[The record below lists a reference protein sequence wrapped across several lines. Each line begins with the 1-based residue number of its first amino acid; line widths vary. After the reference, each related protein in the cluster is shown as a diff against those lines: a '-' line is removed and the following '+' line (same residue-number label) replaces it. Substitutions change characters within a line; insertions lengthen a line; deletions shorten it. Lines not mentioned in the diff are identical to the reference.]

1 MFRPLI
7 HHLSLLC
14 LWLSTIALAQRECD
28 LDGAT
33 STYNQGGLIVPFD
46 NLCGRDID
54 AALDYIWSAE
64 QRRSDCIDRCVK
76 QAPLCYGFDY
86 TPYVSSSSANCW
98 LLNGSFPASS
108 ATVRSWVA
116 DAGMLNP
123 GFLAE
128 LPEDCKTLGLRGCF
142 ERDGGLGSG
151 ISGLATGTA
160 SLSSSAT
167 SRVSTTTAPS
177 TVGSQ
182 QEPSAGLSTG
192 AKAGIGAGAGLAA
205 LIAILCGVLFVLK
218 RVKRNRTT
226 APSAMVQ
233 QSNTGDAY
241 PPQKA
246 ESQIHACVATGGLEL
261 AEPRPAASAEQV
273 HEIDGRAR
281 HEK

>member
-1 MFRPLI
+1 MFLPLI

-14 LWLSTIALAQRECD
+14 LWLLTVALAQSECD

-33 STYNQGGLIVPFD
+33 STYNLGELIIPFD

-54 AALDYIWSAE
+54 AALEYYWSAE

-76 QAPLCYGFDY
+76 HVPLCYGFDY
-86 TPYVSSSSANCW
+86 TPYVSSSSSNCW

-108 ATVRSWVA
+108 AVVRNYVA

-123 GFLAE
+123 DFLAK
-128 LPEDCKTLGLRGCF
+128 LPEDCKTKGLRGCL
-142 ERDGGLGSG
+142 EGGS
-151 ISGLATGTA
+151 ATPTA
-160 SLSSSAT
+160 ELSSSAT
-167 SRVSTTTAPS
+167 SGISMTTTS
-177 TVGSQ
+177 LTGGDREETSG
-182 QEPSAGLSTG
+182 GLSTG
-192 AKAGIGAGAGLAA
+192 AKAGIGAGIGLAA

-218 RVKRNRTT
+218 RVKRKRTT
-226 APSAMVQ
+226 APSAMVH
-233 QSNTGDAY
+233 QSNTGDVY
-241 PPQKA
+241 PSHKA

-261 AEPRPAASAEQV
+261 AEPRPAAGAEQV